1 MLAPCGQINFLW
13 FFIKRGASS
22 GWHKSDQRNRNDRAE
37 ERTSEIMREDPLLM
51 KDPTESP
58 WELTARLD
66 EVDAQISHS
75 LL

>member
-1 MLAPCGQINFLW
+1 MQ
-13 FFIKRGASS
+13 
-22 GWHKSDQRNRNDRAE
+22 
-37 ERTSEIMREDPLLM
+37 EDPLLM
-51 KDPTESP
+51 KDPTESH